1 MIIMSMLKTLLVL
14 RISTFTNLL
23 IYYAQ
28 RMPLIGRLI
37 PDSLYARLDLKN
49 GFAAAVFLLQ
59 ILYGFAIRFAYFGLM
74 LYVPVMFMAK
84 DMEPDVRLNAFYHVL
99 FMLSFVISAVS
110 SATILEPKREKY
122 VAVKLMRLSPAH
134 YMKAVLLY
142 KYAAFLIYSL
152 PAMFVFVSLLGGS
165 ALEALLVTVSLT
177 LWRAGSE
184 YLHAKVYDKIG
195 VILIKHMLIA
205 WTTIGVGVIAAYAP
219 LFLDMPP
226 FAGELVRSLWVC
238 LVFAILGIVLIIGLA
253 AYRGYAEVVNAA
265 TRRDDPLLDL
275 GKMVVETQKTSV
287 QVKESDYTEAA
298 VLGSKVAGKRGY
310 AYLNAIFMARHGS
323 QIRKPVLKR
332 VAVFVAIGVA
342 VLLFSLT
349 GKERLEALPWNFDT
363 IVSAL
368 VLVMYFLTVGEKVCR
383 SLFYNCDIHLLRYSF
398 YRKAAPKHFSIRLLT
413 IIWLNALVAAAVA
426 FALTLISLARGGEG
440 SLELT
445 MLWAGLVALS
455 VFFSVHH
462 LFLYYIFQPY
472 STELNVKNPAYHIIN
487 ISVSVAGGLSLALKP
502 TVITFACVWSGL
514 ALVYALVAILAVRKY
529 STRTFRVK

>member
-1 MIIMSMLKTLLVL
+1 
-14 RISTFTNLL
+14 
-23 IYYAQ
+23 
-28 RMPLIGRLI
+28 
-37 PDSLYARLDLKN
+37 
-49 GFAAAVFLLQ
+49 
-59 ILYGFAIRFAYFGLM
+59 
-74 LYVPVMFMAK
+74 
-84 DMEPDVRLNAFYHVL
+84 
-99 FMLSFVISAVS
+99 
-110 SATILEPKREKY
+110 
-122 VAVKLMRLSPAH
+122 
-134 YMKAVLLY
+134 
-142 KYAAFLIYSL
+142 
-152 PAMFVFVSLLGGS
+152 
-165 ALEALLVTVSLT
+165 
-177 LWRAGSE
+177 
-184 YLHAKVYDKIG
+184 
-195 VILIKHMLIA
+195 
-205 WTTIGVGVIAAYAP
+205 
-219 LFLDMPP
+219 
-226 FAGELVRSLWVC
+226 

-265 TRRDDPLLDL
+265 TKRDDPLLDL